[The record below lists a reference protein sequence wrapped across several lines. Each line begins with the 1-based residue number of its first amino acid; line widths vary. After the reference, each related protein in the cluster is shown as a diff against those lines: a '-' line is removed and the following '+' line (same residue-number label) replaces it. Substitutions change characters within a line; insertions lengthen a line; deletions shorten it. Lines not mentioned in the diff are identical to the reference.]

1 MDLDL
6 MALSLGAITVLTVA
20 HFLNV
25 IYERWNRAR

>member
-6 MALSLGAITVLTVA
+6 MALSLGAIAVLTVA

-25 IYERWNRAR
+25 IYDRWSRAK